1 MCEDALTRAELFQN
15 YIHQM
20 LQFDS
25 KSYWVMSQGCVGAK
39 MLLAPT
45 NTLFDSYISNDY
57 LGISQRKETIEA
69 GINALKKYGTGAVI
83 IDGVYS
89 QDGDLSKFPEYIS
102 VCKKHNCLLMVDDA
116 HGIIGVMGNKGRG
129 KAVHYNCLG
138 QVDIITGTFSKS
150 FGCIGGFVAAS
161 SKSIQYLRYYAD
173 SNVFS
178 AAITP
183 QVTCSVLKVGI
194 NKKPTMH
201 S

>member
-1 MCEDALTRAELFQN
+1 
-15 YIHQM
+15 
-20 LQFDS
+20 
-25 KSYWVMSQGCVGAK
+25 MSQGCVGAK
-39 MLLAPT
+39 MFLAPT

-138 QVDIITGTFSKS
+138 QVDIIAGTFSKS
-150 FGCIGGFVAAS
+150 FGCIGGCRCFFQID
-161 SKSIQYLRYYAD
+161 SIFKILCRQQCVLSCNNTP
-173 SNVFS
+173 SNMFC
-178 AAITP
+178 P
-183 QVTCSVLKVGI
+183 
-194 NKKPTMH
+194 
-201 S
+201 